1 MNMNPFDYVN
11 AICDSKQNLIVDEI
25 SEKGYN
31 PFMINR
37 TLSYH
42 FDTVLLANEMNQRAH
57 LDKKLQ
63 NDFLINTVRKKKRF
77 AKWMKPL
84 SSDDLEVVKEYYGY
98 SNEKARQILPL
109 LNDEQMGQLR
119 QRIFKGG
126 K

>member
-1 MNMNPFDYVN
+1 MNPFDYVN
-11 AICDSKQNLIVDEI
+11 AICDSKQNLIIDEI
-25 SEKGYN
+25 SEKSYN

-98 SNEKARQILPL
+98 SNEKARQVLPL
-109 LNDEQMGQLR
+109 LNDDQMGQLR